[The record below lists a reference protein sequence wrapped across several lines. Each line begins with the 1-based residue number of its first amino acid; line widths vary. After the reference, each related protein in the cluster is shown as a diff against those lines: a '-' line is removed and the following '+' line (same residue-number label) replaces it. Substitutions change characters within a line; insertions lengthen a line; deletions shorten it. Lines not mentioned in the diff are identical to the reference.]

1 MNAVMIEKKKLQVI
15 FKLEILK
22 YVYRIALFK
31 MVSQKMR
38 MIKMFGNKNIKNIN
52 TNEEISMLNEVT
64 RLNHR
69 EYA

>member
-1 MNAVMIEKKKLQVI
+1 M
-15 FKLEILK
+15 
-22 YVYRIALFK
+22 FK